1 MADTTTDPT
10 TPTTPEATPPK
21 VLTEEHIV
29 PLKEGIREMI
39 PEFAA
44 EQEFIDLWD
53 GIDVSGLDLDGILS
67 QLKEING
74 EQEESS

>member
-1 MADTTTDPT
+1 MAENEETKT
-10 TPTTPEATPPK
+10 PK

-29 PLKEGIREMI
+29 PLKEGVREMI
-39 PEFAA
+39 PEFVT

-74 EQEESS
+74 ETEESS

>member
-10 TPTTPEATPPK
+10 APTAPETAPK

-39 PEFAA
+39 PEFAT
-44 EQEFIDLWD
+44 EQEFIDLWN

>member
-1 MADTTTDPT
+1 MAGTEPSTPETTT
-10 TPTTPEATPPK
+10 PK

-29 PLKEGIREMI
+29 PLKEGVREMI
-39 PEFAA
+39 PEFAT

-53 GIDVSGLDLDGILS
+53 GIDVTGLDLDGILS

-74 EQEESS
+74 ETEASS